1 MSDVYRLPRHSNPSF
16 VRVVHRVL
24 NDLRQW
30 DEELP
35 AVLRLHGERPP
46 RNLFTLHMQYHL
58 CIIQTTRPILL
69 HIFKTRLQSGLSS
82 NTQQRQTFSPTTLAL
97 ADACV
102 HSARTMNQLLSKLF
116 VEGSLAVFGYFD
128 SHYLFS
134 STLILI
140 ISAVMEPQSTVS
152 DAVQTAFSLLR
163 SMATNG
169 NISANDYLKRLE
181 HIRATVSNARAQA
194 EQHPS
199 ASTLQ
204 DGNAEIV
211 KVQEHEQLVAT
222 NSGFLV
228 NNDPPLWEPS
238 NPMLSADEI
247 NGEDPL
253 GNPFIE
259 SFLAEKAFSWPGGL
273 SPEQDFLR
281 QFAQELGDEFLFGT

>member
-1 MSDVYRLPRHSNPSF
+1 
-16 VRVVHRVL
+16 
-24 NDLRQW
+24 
-30 DEELP
+30 
-35 AVLRLHGERPP
+35 
-46 RNLFTLHMQYHL
+46 MQYHL

-69 HIFKTRLQSGLSS
+69 HIFRTRLQSGLSS
-82 NTQQRQTFSPTTLAL
+82 NTQQRQAFSPTTLAL

-102 HSARTMNQLLSKLF
+102 QAARTTNQLLSKLF

-140 ISAVMEPQSTVS
+140 ISAVMDPHSTVS

-163 SMATNG
+163 SMAANG
-169 NISANDYLKRLE
+169 NISANDYLNRLE

-194 EQHPS
+194 EQRLPAVTLPNGTIENAKDQDHS
-199 ASTLQ
+199 QNIAAST
-204 DGNAEIV
+204 
-211 KVQEHEQLVAT
+211 
-222 NSGFLV
+222 SMLV
-228 NNDPPLWEPS
+228 NHDPPLWEPS
-238 NPMLSADEI
+238 NPVLAEDDF
-247 NGEDPL
+247 NGDDPL

-259 SFLAEKAFSWPGGL
+259 SFLAEKAFQWPGGL